1 MESAINEQIS
11 DMTTKIDSEIS
22 NELKKMATCTEKNKQ
37 FYEEKI
43 NQLRSLGNKIGTYK
57 PEEKFQEISK
67 KIPMSPGTANLVK
80 KAMMAKKS

>member
-1 MESAINEQIS
+1 MNITTGENDRNYS

-43 NQLRSLGNKIGTYK
+43 N
-57 PEEKFQEISK
+57 
-67 KIPMSPGTANLVK
+67 
-80 KAMMAKKS
+80 